1 MALSL
6 TCEMNDHKA
15 TVTAVPESLRKAVTS
30 LQSEVRDD
38 GHWCAEVKSNTTVT
52 SEYITFLCAL
62 KLPIPDGPEPWIS
75 WLLSEQKYD
84 GSWGPAPDVPGDISE
99 TIEAYFALKVLGL
112 DPEDQVM
119 RKARSWILTN
129 GGVARVRI
137 FTRIYLACFGLFPW
151 SAIPEL
157 PPELI
162 FVPAAAPCSIYY
174 MASWARATVVP
185 LLLISHHR
193 PVFALPNGRSE
204 NNTYL
209 DEIWCDRG
217 ANKNV
222 PYSISLW
229 SMAWQLDV
237 TSVACTV
244 VDKALRYVNGMRNT
258 PWRSAARRRCL
269 EWILERQEED
279 GGWAGIFPPMHGGV
293 LALYL
298 EGHYSTDPKS
308 SYQRGLAGLEGFIWT
323 DERGKRMQACVSPVW
338 DTILSSIGLLDA
350 GLPGNNEYIVRSN
363 AWLLARQDKDRGTQ
377 SPGDWR
383 VLNSNLIPGAISFE
397 YFNKW
402 TPDVDD
408 TAALILAF
416 VKKDPSSIESD
427 SVVRAIQWILGM
439 QNADGGWG
447 AFDRENNK
455 LFFNQ
460 IPFSDMESMCDPS
473 TADVTGRV
481 IEAFGL
487 VMEQH
492 SRISRPV
499 EKSLLAQSIRDAI
512 RQSANRGID
521 YLLREQEQSGSWY
534 GRWGANYLYGTSNV
548 LCGLVN
554 AHFID
559 NSRAGLIN
567 QSIKRGVDWL
577 VNVQN
582 TDGGWGECLET
593 YSRPALAG
601 QGKST
606 ASQTGWALMGVLT
619 LLPVMDL
626 TVRRGVQYLLS
637 TQREDGAWTE
647 REFTGVGFPN
657 HFYLGYV
664 YYPHYF
670 AMMGLGRYAS
680 LCGLKVFEDVPE

>member
-1 MALSL
+1 MADRKL
-6 TCEMNDHKA
+6 T
-15 TVTAVPESLRKAVTS
+15 TAVPESLRKAAKYI
-30 LQSEVRDD
+30 QSQVRSD
-38 GHWCAEVKSNTTVT
+38 GHWCGEVKSNTTVT
-52 SEYITFLCAL
+52 SEYITLLYAL
-62 KLPIPDGPEPWIS
+62 ELPVPDGPGPWIS
-75 WLLSEQKYD
+75 WLLSEQKPD
-84 GSWGPAPDVPGDISE
+84 GSWGPAPDIPGDISE
-99 TIEAYFALKVLGL
+99 TIEAYFALKILGL
-112 DPEDQVM
+112 DPEQPIM
-119 RKARSWILTN
+119 NKARDWILAN

-151 SAIPEL
+151 AAIPEL

-162 FVPAAAPCSIYY
+162 FVPDSAPCSIYY

-193 PVFALPNGRSE
+193 PIFALPNGRSE

-209 DEIWCDRG
+209 DEIWCNYG
-217 ANKNV
+217 TNKHV
-222 PYSISLW
+222 PYTPSLW
-229 SMAWQLDV
+229 SMAWKLEA
-237 TSVACTV
+237 TSMACTV
-244 VDKALRYVNGMRNT
+244 IDKALRFVNGMRNF
-258 PWRSAARRRCL
+258 PWRAAARRRCL

-279 GGWAGIFPPMHGGV
+279 GCWAGIFPPMHGGV

-308 SYQRGLAGLEGFIWT
+308 PYQRGLAGLEGFIWT
-323 DERGKRMQACVSPVW
+323 DQRGKRMQACVSPVW

-350 GLPGNNEYIVRSN
+350 GLPGENEYLVRSI
-363 AWLLARQDKDRGTQ
+363 AWLQARQDQDYGAQ

-383 VLNSNLIPGAISFE
+383 VLNPGLIPGAISFE

-408 TAALILAF
+408 TAALIIAL
-416 VKKDPSSIESD
+416 VKRDPRSIKSD

-455 LFFNQ
+455 LFFNR

-473 TADVTGRV
+473 TADVTGRA

-487 VMEQH
+487 VMEQ
-492 SRISRPV
+492 SILLNDN
-499 EKSLLAQSIRDAI
+499 SLLSQDV
-512 RQSANRGID
+512 QSAMKQSASRAID
-521 YLLREQEQSGSWY
+521 YLIREQEPTGSWY
-534 GRWGANYLYGTSNV
+534 GRWGANYIYGTSNV
-548 LCGLVN
+548 LCGLAN
-554 AHFID
+554 AHFIN
-559 NSRAGLIN
+559 NSRATLVD
-567 QSIKRGVDWL
+567 QAIKRGVDWL
-577 VNVQN
+577 ITVQN

-593 YSRPALAG
+593 YSRPSLAG

-619 LLPVMDL
+619 SLPVTDL

-637 TQREDGAWTE
+637 TQRDDGAWTE
-647 REFTGVGFPN
+647 KEFTGVGFPN

-680 LCGLKVFEDVPE
+680 LSGLKVLTNAGS